1 MTSFTKTHR
10 RPGSKVPN
18 FDDVKL
24 EKLAVFASPRTA
36 NAIFNEYER
45 AGVTHVIC
53 MCEFRWRADGG
64 GAPDIGIDVEG
75 SFSQFCAERMI
86 SQAKFHIDQKPSRD
100 IENRDGNW

>member
-1 MTSFTKTHR
+1 
-10 RPGSKVPN
+10 VPN
-18 FDDVKL
+18 FDDVKR
-24 EKLAVFASPRTA
+24 EKLAVFAAPRTA

-45 AGVTHVIC
+45 AGVTHVTC
-53 MCEFRWRADGG
+53 MVNFGGVPMAGG
-64 GAPDIGIDVEG
+64 GAPDIGIDVAG